1 MRTIISILAAGLL
14 LAGQADKQAEV
25 LLQAAQ
31 NTELVQGD
39 LEAAIGQYKKILAT
53 YGGSRAVAAKALVRM
68 GHCYERLGN
77 AEARRAYE
85 RVVREYVDQSEAAG
99 EARARLAALAQDRAG
114 FGKLVLGSIGKG
126 S

>member
-39 LEAAIGQYKKILAT
+39 LEAAIQQYKTILT
-53 YGGSRAVAAKALVRM
+53 RAFAAA
-68 GHCYERLGN
+68 
-77 AEARRAYE
+77 
-85 RVVREYVDQSEAAG
+85 
-99 EARARLAALAQDRAG
+99 ARLPPWALRI
-114 FGKLVLGSIGKG
+114 VLYC
-126 S
+126 